1 MTEAP
6 PKPKAPPQGDQV
18 AISVVDSDEVVRF
31 VLTERMLEIGGNV
44 VGYEDL
50 ASFSDKA
57 DPDRPGVVVFGPTDK
72 PDEVIAQVSGLIG
85 FRPGCGAV
93 MVVYELTAEVL
104 QGALRAGVDD
114 VVAVTAED
122 SELLDSV
129 SRAAAR
135 VKVRRPVAATPP
147 PPPPAAEAP
156 GPRGRVI
163 SVFCSKGG
171 TGKSVVAINVAVALA
186 KRTIQP
192 VVLVDADLQFG
203 DVALMLQLAPVHTIA
218 EAVQAGDRLDGTM
231 LENLLLRHEASG
243 LLILAA
249 PTEPS
254 SADRIGRADLARVIN
269 VLRERCAYIV
279 IDTSANFAEITLAA
293 LEAADDILVLAG
305 LDVMSLKSARVGMQ
319 TMRALDIPFSSVKFV
334 LNRANTRVGLSE
346 ADAERAVQLKVDAAL
361 PSDILVAESVN
372 RGVPV
377 VISSPRSKFA
387 KSIDELA
394 SGLMASSTAAVQSQQ
409 VK

>member
-1 MTEAP
+1 MKEAP
-6 PKPKAPPQGDQV
+6 SKTKPSKGEQV
-18 AISVVDSDEVVRF
+18 AISVVDPDEVVRF

-44 VGYEDL
+44 VGYENL
-50 ASFSDKA
+50 SAFSDEA
-57 DPDRPGVVVFGPTDK
+57 DPSKPGVVVFGPTDK
-72 PDEVIAQVSGLIG
+72 PDEVISQVAGLIG
-85 FRPGCGAV
+85 FRPGCGAI
-93 MVVYELTAEVL
+93 MVVYELTAEGL

-129 SRAAAR
+129 ARAAAR
-135 VKVRRPVAATPP
+135 VKVRRPATVAP
-147 PPPPAAEAP
+147 PPPPAPATP
-156 GPRGRVI
+156 GSQGRVI

-171 TGKSVVAINVAVALA
+171 TGKSVVAINLAVALA
-186 KRTIQP
+186 KKTIQP

-218 EAVQAGDRLDGTM
+218 EAAAAGDRLDGTM
-231 LENLLLRHEASG
+231 LENLLLRHEPSG
-243 LLILAA
+243 LRILAA

-269 VLRERCAYIV
+269 VLRERAAYIV
-279 IDTSANFAEITLAA
+279 VDTSANFAEITLAA

-387 KSIDELA
+387 RSIDDLA
-394 SGLMASSTAAVQSQQ
+394 SGLMVPATATATSQQ
-409 VK
+409 AK

>member
-1 MTEAP
+1 MTQAP
-6 PKPKAPPQGDQV
+6 PKAKPPKGDQV
-18 AISVVDSDEVVRF
+18 AISVVDPDEVVRF

-44 VGYEDL
+44 VGYENL
-50 ASFSDKA
+50 ALFSDQA
-57 DPDRPGVVVFGPTDK
+57 DPTRPGVVVFGPSDK
-72 PDEVIAQVSGLIG
+72 PEQVISQVAGLIG
-85 FRPGCGAV
+85 FRPGCGAI

-122 SELLDSV
+122 SELLDAV

-135 VKVRRPVAATPP
+135 VEARRPAPVIP
-147 PPPPAAEAP
+147 PPPPAP
-156 GPRGRVI
+156 SQGSKGRVI
-163 SVFCSKGG
+163 TVFSTKGG
-171 TGKSVVAINVAVALA
+171 TGKSVVAINLAVALA

-218 EAVQAGDRLDGTM
+218 EAVAAGERLDGTM
-231 LENLLLRHEASG
+231 LENLLLRHEPSG
-243 LLILAA
+243 LLVLAA

-254 SADRIGRADLARVIN
+254 SADRIGRADLARTLA
-269 VLRERCAYIV
+269 VLRERCAYVIV
-279 IDTSANFAEITLAA
+279 DTSANFAEITLSA
-293 LEAADDILVLAG
+293 LEAADDILVIAS
-305 LDVMSLKSARVGMQ
+305 LDVMSLKSARVGLQ
-319 TMRALDIPFSSVKFV
+319 TMRVLDIPFSSVKFV

-377 VISSPRSKFA
+377 VTSSPKSKFA
-387 KSIDELA
+387 KSIDDLA
-394 SGLMASSTAAVQSQQ
+394 TGLMASAPAVAASQQ
-409 VK
+409 AE

>member
-1 MTEAP
+1 MTEVP
-6 PKPKAPPQGDQV
+6 SEKPQPVKGDQV

-31 VLTERMLEIGGNV
+31 VLTERMLEIGGQV
-44 VGYEDL
+44 IGYENL
-50 ASFSDKA
+50 TAFSDKA
-57 DPDRPGVVVFGPTDK
+57 DPTRPGVVVFGPSDK
-72 PDEVIAQVSGLIG
+72 PDEVISQVTGLIG

-104 QGALRAGVDD
+104 QAALRAGVDD

-122 SELLDSV
+122 SELLDAV

-135 VKVRRPVAATPP
+135 VKVRRPATVIPS
-147 PPPPAAEAP
+147 PPPAPAH
-156 GPRGRVI
+156 GPQGRVI
-163 SVFCSKGG
+163 TVFSTKGG
-171 TGKSVVAINVAVALA
+171 TGKSVVAINLAVALA

-203 DVALMLQLAPVHTIA
+203 DVALMLQLAPVHTIS
-218 EAVQAGDRLDGTM
+218 EAVSAGERLDGTL
-231 LENLLLRHEASG
+231 LENLLLRHEPSG
-243 LLILAA
+243 LLVLAA

-254 SADRIGRADLARVIN
+254 SADRIGRADLTRIIN
-269 VLRERCAYIV
+269 VLRERCAYV
-279 IDTSANFAEITLAA
+279 VVDTSANFAEITLSA

-305 LDVMSLKSARVGMQ
+305 LDVMSLKSARVGLQ
-319 TMRALDIPFSSVKFV
+319 TMRVLDIPFSSVKFV

-346 ADAERAVQLKVDAAL
+346 TDAERAVQLKVDAAL

-387 KSIDELA
+387 KSIDDLA
-394 SGLMASSTAAVQSQQ
+394 SGLMASAPAVAASQQ
-409 VK
+409 VE

>member
-1 MTEAP
+1 MTEAA
-6 PKPKAPPQGDQV
+6 PKVKAPQGDQV
-18 AISVVDSDEVVRF
+18 AISVVDPDEVVRF
-31 VLTERMLEIGGNV
+31 VLTERMLEIGGHV
-44 VGYEDL
+44 VGYESL
-50 ASFSDKA
+50 AAFSDEA
-57 DPDRPGVVVFGPTDK
+57 DPARPGVVVFGPTDK
-72 PDEVIAQVSGLIG
+72 PDEVIAQVAGLIG

-135 VKVRRPVAATPP
+135 VKVRRPATVVVPP
-147 PPPPAAEAP
+147 PPPPPGAAE
-156 GPRGRVI
+156 GSKGRVI

-171 TGKSVVAINVAVALA
+171 TGKSVVAINLAVALA

-218 EAVQAGDRLDGTM
+218 EAVQAGDRLDGTL
-231 LENLLLRHEASG
+231 LESLLLRHEPSG

-254 SADRIGRADLARVIN
+254 SADRIGRADLARVID

-293 LEAADDILVLAG
+293 LEAADEILVLAG

-387 KSIDELA
+387 RSIDDLA
-394 SGLMASSTAAVQSQQ
+394 SRLMVPTPAAAKSQQ
-409 VK
+409 VR

>member
-6 PKPKAPPQGDQV
+6 PKAKVAKAPKVDQV

-31 VLTERMLEIGGNV
+31 VLTERMLEIGGQV
-44 VGYEDL
+44 TGYESL
-50 ASFSDKA
+50 TAFSDQA
-57 DPDRPGVVVFGPTDK
+57 DPSLPGVVVFGPTEK
-72 PDEVIAQVSGLIG
+72 PEEVISQIAGLIG

-135 VKVRRPVAATPP
+135 VKVRRPSPIVPP
-147 PPPPAAEAP
+147 PPPEPAHAP
-156 GPRGRVI
+156 QGRVI

-218 EAVQAGDRLDGTM
+218 EAAQAGDRLDGTM
-231 LENLLLRHEASG
+231 LENLLLRHEPSG
-243 LLILAA
+243 LLVLAA

-254 SADRIGRADLARVIN
+254 SADRIGRADLARIIN
-269 VLRERCAYIV
+269 VLKERCAYIV
-279 IDTSANFAEITLAA
+279 VDTSANFAEITLAA

-305 LDVMSLKSARVGMQ
+305 LDVMSLKSARVGLQ

-394 SGLMASSTAAVQSQQ
+394 SGLMVSAPAEAQSQQ
-409 VK
+409 VN

>member
-1 MTEAP
+1 MTDAS
-6 PKPKAPPQGDQV
+6 PKAKAAKVDQV

-31 VLTERMLEIGGNV
+31 VLTERMLEIGGQV
-44 VGYEDL
+44 VGYESL
-50 ASFSDKA
+50 TAFSDQA
-57 DPDRPGVVVFGPTDK
+57 DPSRPSVVVFGPSDK
-72 PDEVIAQVSGLIG
+72 PEEVISQIAGLIG
-85 FRPGCGAV
+85 FRPACGAV

-135 VKVRRPVAATPP
+135 VKVRRPSPVV
-147 PPPPAAEAP
+147 PPAPAEPAH
-156 GPRGRVI
+156 GPQGRVI

-218 EAVQAGDRLDGTM
+218 EAAQAGDRLDGTL
-231 LENLLLRHEASG
+231 LENLLLRHEPSG

-254 SADRIGRADLARVIN
+254 SADRIGRADLARIIN
-269 VLRERCAYIV
+269 VLKERCAYIV
-279 IDTSANFAEITLAA
+279 VDTSANFAEITLAA

-305 LDVMSLKSARVGMQ
+305 LDVMSLKSARVGLQ

-394 SGLMASSTAAVQSQQ
+394 SGLMVSAPAEAQSQQ
-409 VK
+409 VN